1 MVVKRQVWYNCLHMA
16 AGKRKVEVLEKLWDW
31 AKELQLR
38 PEELRNEV
46 LLSKNKSGKT
56 AWHMAQGRGYF
67 QVLEKLLDCAKEI
80 QLNQEEL
87 WN

>member
-1 MVVKRQVWYNCLHMA
+1 
-16 AGKRKVEVLEKLWDW
+16 
-31 AKELQLR
+31 
-38 PEELRNEV
+38 
-46 LLSKNKSGKT
+46 
-56 AWHMAQGRGYF
+56 MAQGRGYF